1 VQVSS
6 GTDRK
11 PGVPAVVKWL
21 GDLFEAENILIERG
35 ADGQIRHVDSD
46 MVQFYGNIRILF
58 LRKKLLGAQQARNQ
72 RYHFD

>member
-1 VQVSS
+1 VWEEISDGQDILKVGNYEISS
-6 GTDRK
+6 RAYVGR
-11 PGVPAVVKWL
+11 
-21 GDLFEAENILIERG
+21 FNFRG
-35 ADGQIRHVDSD
+35 AEQQKKIGLDSD